1 MCNAQETAIRHLSG
15 QQVVSG
21 IEIDRGVFADDVL
34 LFSEHLPREIEAADI
49 HKLYRVLGD
58 HPALRDCMGNPD
70 NPGGSLGCLVHQR
83 RGATPK
89 QIAAAATIQ
98 MIPMTVRLLSMAS
111 TVTHT

>member
-1 MCNAQETAIRHLSG
+1 MESFAMCNAQETAIRHLSG

-70 NPGGSLGCLVHQR
+70 NPGGSLGRLVHQR
-83 RGATPK
+83 RHAEADRSRRHDTDDSDDRPV
-89 QIAAAATIQ
+89 AEH
-98 MIPMTVRLLSMAS
+98 P
-111 TVTHT
+111 